1 MILSMIVAAAENGV
15 IGRDNSLVWHLSS
28 DLKHFKAITSG
39 HTVIMGRRT
48 FESIGRALPK
58 RRNIVVSRNNLYQAE
73 GCEVAT
79 SVEEALYM
87 VQDEDEVFV
96 TGGGSIYREVWN
108 LADKLYLT
116 VVHTHVEGD
125 TFIPKI
131 DSAIWKEVSK
141 LDCAASDKDDFD
153 YSFIDYIREK

>member
-87 VQDEDEVFV
+87 VQDEDEVL
-96 TGGGSIYREVWN
+96 SLI
-108 LADKLYLT
+108 
-116 VVHTHVEGD
+116 H
-125 TFIPKI
+125 I
-131 DSAIWKEVSK
+131 
-141 LDCAASDKDDFD
+141 
-153 YSFIDYIREK
+153 